1 MSTEQV
7 RSSARTAP
15 DGQVVRL
22 VVMAFVASLI
32 ISLLGIIP
40 AATVH
45 ASTVQSASTSALS
58 TTIASTRTSTAVRTH
73 IVAHRARISVHTG
86 ARVIVTVGLHTRAT
100 ATVTVTR
107 AGRSL
112 AVTQAASAYTV
123 SRVSLRV
130 PAQPTW
136 DAYVHATNAT
146 VVKARTLALSNA
158 RKLSDR
164 KATTAAVHTVS
175 SSPNVQAAIDALAV
189 AAPSLDTPTPTADP
203 TTSTPTPTPTV
214 ITPTPT
220 PSTATSSWLSGA
232 SGDGASSGAFGTWR
246 GSAITVGGTW
256 NDSLD
261 AQTNQWSI
269 QSGAEW
275 GSWNGA
281 LDVAVGAIYK
291 TSGETWAAAAA
302 GAYDAR
308 WTTALNNIKKYWGTR
323 DPANLYLRFAH
334 EFNGSWTPW
343 NVTGAETASFKTAW
357 IRFHTLQTAILPT
370 AHLVFCP
377 NDGSTAALNLDWRN
391 AFPGAAYVDVLSTDS
406 YNQYPWVNT
415 AAAFASKINAVDSYG
430 APVGIEKHRQ
440 FATSVGLPFAI
451 SEWGTN
457 ASMGDAPVFVD
468 SMKNWFA
475 SHAGTGA
482 GQLVYEIYFNVVNY
496 NNGVFSIYN
505 GTRQPKAAD
514 AYVTD
519 F

>member
-1 MSTEQV
+1 MS
-7 RSSARTAP
+7 R
-15 DGQVVRL
+15 
-22 VVMAFVASLI
+22 
-32 ISLLGIIP
+32 
-40 AATVH
+40 H
-45 ASTVQSASTSALS
+45 STSPRHLS
-58 TTIASTRTSTAVRTH
+58 TPTTSR
-73 IVAHRARISVHTG
+73 R
-86 ARVIVTVGLHTRAT
+86 
-100 ATVTVTR
+100 R
-107 AGRSL
+107 AGVALGASVL
-112 AVTQAASAYTV
+112 AASVATGV
-123 SRVSLRV
+123 LFSAPADARSRWYPR
-130 PAQPTW
+130 P
-136 DAYVHATNAT
+136 
-146 VVKARTLALSNA
+146 
-158 RKLSDR
+158 
-164 KATTAAVHTVS
+164 
-175 SSPNVQAAIDALAV
+175 
-189 AAPSLDTPTPTADP
+189 TPTPTATATPKP
-203 TTSTPTPTPTV
+203 TATVTPTPTATTIAPAPTATTV
-214 ITPTPT
+214 TPTPT
-220 PSTATSSWLSGA
+220 ATTVTPTPTTTTVTPTPTQTAPTAPASTAWLSGA
-232 SGDGASSGAFGTWR
+232 SGDGAASGAFGAWR
-246 GSAITVGGTW
+246 GAPITIGGTW

-269 QSGAEW
+269 QPSLEW
-275 GSWNGA
+275 GKWNGA

-291 TSGETWAAAAA
+291 TNGETWAAAAA

-323 DPANLYLRFAH
+323 DQANLYLRFAH

-415 AAAFASKINAVDSYG
+415 AAAFTSKINAVDSYG

-440 FATSVGLPFAI
+440 FAASVGLPFAI

-496 NNGVFSIYN
+496 NSGVFAIYP
-505 GTRQPKAAD
+505 TTTQPSAAN
-514 AYVTD
+514 AYNAD